1 MHIHTSQYNNSV
13 LIIVE
18 DSAPCVP
25 NEALP
30 KLFERLYRVD
40 QSRSRE
46 FGGSGLGF
54 RFAKELSKHM
64 LEQRKLRSLS

>member
-1 MHIHTSQYNNSV
+1 MHIHTSQYDNNV

-18 DSAPCVP
+18 DSAPGVP

-54 RFAKELSKHM
+54 RFA
-64 LEQRKLRSLS
+64 